1 MHPFHQKERKKKK
14 NPESF
19 HLYQISSEPIPIIKV
34 KGNRKI
40 KYSDNSKC
48 TVFSAALV
56 KADLCRGLWIMKDA
70 KTATNFDCQKQQYLI
85 QKKGG
90 KKKHCLLI
98 YQGNNIMYY
107 MQKQSHLSRY
117 MISQYIKIQ
126 VDFDWFLVNKH
137 EK

>member
-1 MHPFHQKERKKKK
+1 MNNERCQNSCQFRLPKATI
-14 NPESF
+14 P
-19 HLYQISSEPIPIIKV
+19 HSE
-34 KGNRKI
+34 
-40 KYSDNSKC
+40 
-48 TVFSAALV
+48 
-56 KADLCRGLWIMKDA
+56 
-70 KTATNFDCQKQQYLI
+70 
-85 QKKGG
+85 KGG
-90 KKKHCLLI
+90 KKKHSLLI